1 MDSLR
6 IIAQKVDANFVQIP
20 RVNADNATLANIL
33 SAAFI
38 AIGGMAVAFLLVGA
52 FKYVISNG
60 DSGEI
65 TKAKNTILYA
75 VIGIVVSV
83 SAFTIVQFVLGSIFG

>member
-1 MDSLR
+1 MDNLK

-20 RVNADNATLANIL
+20 KVNADNATLANML

-38 AIGGMAVAFLLVGA
+38 AIGGTAIAFLLIGA